1 MKSRRKKDRLFLLFI
16 ILLLVSIGYAA
27 LSTTLKINGTANIA
41 KNTWSIYWDEDTISK
56 TSGSKGD
63 TTPTV
68 TNGDDGS
75 VNTKLNWSVNFELPG
90 EFYEFT
96 IDAVNDGT
104 IDAMVSDIESTLPNN
119 LPSYIKYSVTY
130 ADGVPIAKNQKF
142 DKKSSHKYKVRVDFL
157 DTITPEELNLIP
169 EGGSSYNFEYTVT
182 YSQATSDAYQKA
194 TTFDNDSWDVIKKN
208 VTAAPES
215 YPIGST
221 KTIEMDI
228 DGDQTPE
235 TYTLRVA
242 NNSKPDVCKG
252 ENFSQTA
259 CGFVVEFADVID
271 VHRINIDDRTNTPGS
286 SSTGS
291 WKYSDMRAFVNSGT
305 YAYGNIDYTTNGIY
319 YRLPDELK
327 NKIIPTKVLSGHNIV
342 DTQNFESEDKLY
354 LLSTVEVWGDTLPVD
369 SNGYETL
376 TTEYTRQLDYYH
388 NKKVTTTSNCSFA
401 LKKNSRGVNY
411 DWWLRAP
418 QANWYWNFVYVSAN
432 KGGCWDREPVSY
444 TEGVSPAFRL

>member
-1 MKSRRKKDRLFLLFI
+1 MFLLFI

-27 LSTTLKINGTANIA
+27 LSTTLKINGTAKIA
-41 KNTWSIYWDEDTISK
+41 KNTWSIYWDRDTISK
-56 TSGSKGD
+56 TSGSKGN

-68 TNGDDGS
+68 TDGDDGS

-104 IDAMVSDIESTLPNN
+104 IDAMVSDIKSTLPNN

-169 EGGSSYNFEYTVT
+169 EGGNSYNFEYMVT

-194 TTFDNDSWDVIKKN
+194 TTFDNDTWDIIKKN
-208 VTAAPES
+208 VTAAPGS
-215 YPIGST
+215 YPVGAT
-221 KTIEMDI
+221 KTIEMDLDD
-228 DGDQTPE
+228 DGNPE

-242 NNSKPDVCKG
+242 NNSRPDVCKG

-271 VHRINIDDRTNTPGS
+271 EYRINYYDNNNVTGS
-286 SSTGS
+286 GGTGS
-291 WKYSDMRAFVNSGT
+291 WKYCDMRAYLN
-305 YAYGNIDYTTNGIY
+305 NGIY
-319 YRLPDELK
+319 PYLNVDHTVDGLYGHLPDELK
-327 NKIIPTKVLSGHNIV
+327 NKIIPTKVITGHNIV
-342 DTQNFESEDKLY
+342 DTENFETEDNLY
-354 LLSTVEVWGDTLPVD
+354 LLSSVEIWGSRAPSSTVY
-369 SNGYETL
+369 YETL
-376 TTEYTRQLDYYH
+376 SESETRQLDYYRI
-388 NKKVTTTSNCSFA
+388 NKVTLTNYSA
-401 LKKNSRGVNY
+401 VIKNYKNRGPSM
-411 DWWLRAP
+411 WWLRSV
-418 QANWYWNFVYVSAN
+418 QADTGWWNFLYADN
-432 KGGCWDREPVSY
+432 TGGLNRGPAGNG
-444 TEGVSPAFRL
+444 GVSPAFRLS

>member
-1 MKSRRKKDRLFLLFI
+1 MFLLFI

-27 LSTTLKINGTANIA
+27 LSTTLKINGTAKIA

-104 IDAMVSDIESTLPNN
+104 IDAMVSDIESTLPSN

-130 ADGVPIAKNQKF
+130 ADGVPVAKNQKF

-194 TTFDNDSWDVIKKN
+194 TTFDNDTWDVIKAN

-215 YPIGST
+215 YPVGST

-242 NNSKPDVCKG
+242 NNSRPDVCNG

-259 CGFVVEFADVID
+259 CGFVVEFVDIVD
-271 VHRINIDDRTNTPGS
+271 FHRINYDDRTEATGS
-286 SSTGS
+286 SGTGS
-291 WKYSDMRAFVNSGT
+291 WNYSDMRAFVNSGV
-305 YAYGNIDYTTNGIY
+305 YAYQDIDYATDGIY
-319 YRLPDELK
+319 SKLPDKLK
-327 NKIIPTKVLSGHNIV
+327 NLIIPTKVLSGHNRI
-342 DTQNFESEDKLY
+342 DTQNFEATDKLY
-354 LLSTVEVWGDTLPVD
+354 LISTVELWGDTLPVD
-369 SNGYETL
+369 SLGYETL
-376 TTEYTRQLDYYH
+376 TTEYTRQLDYYR
-388 NKKVTTTSNCSFA
+388 NNKVTLTDNCSYA
-401 LKKNSRGVNY
+401 LKKTLRGNTAN
-411 DWWLRAP
+411 WWLRAP
-418 QANWYWNFVYVSAN
+418 QAIGTWNFVYVSAN
-432 KGGCWDREPVSY
+432 KGGCWDREPVNY
-444 TEGVSPAFRL
+444 GEGVSPAFRLATGIKNI